1 MDKDEVSERI
11 DPKGLRLAAGLL
23 LIGVVISALSGIFHA
38 EGPDANDHPNVFV
51 IYAASQS
58 WTAVHF
64 DQFIGMAVIT
74 GGLLALHFAVRARD
88 GLGLWLNRFALLS
101 AGVAMALYGVLQA
114 IDGVGL
120 KHAVDAWAS
129 ARDADKTAR
138 FDAAETVRWLEW
150 GVRSYHSFVFGLALI
165 LFGIVIVLLRPV
177 PRSIGYL
184 MAISGL
190 CYFVQG
196 WIIGTNGF
204 SSANQI
210 PTLLGIVVVVVWTVW
225 LLIAAR
231 RMQTTR
237 RDDATT
243 SSTP

>member
-1 MDKDEVSERI
+1 MDKVSERI

-23 LIGVVISALSGIFHA
+23 LIGVVISALSGVFHA
-38 EGPDANDHPNVFV
+38 EGADPNDHRNVFM

-58 WTAVHF
+58 WTAVHLG
-64 DQFIGMAVIT
+64 QFIGMAVIT
-74 GGLLALHFAVRARD
+74 SGLLALHFALGARD
-88 GLGLWLNRFALLS
+88 GQGLWLNRFALLS
-101 AGVAMALYGVLQA
+101 AGVAVALYGVLQA
-114 IDGVGL
+114 VDGVGL

-129 ARDADKTAR
+129 AADADKTVR
-138 FDAAETVRWLEW
+138 FEAAETVRWLEW
-150 GVRSYHSFVFGLALI
+150 AMRSYHSFVFGLALI
-165 LFGIVIVLLRPV
+165 FFGIVIVLLRPV
-177 PRSIGYL
+177 SRLIGYL

-210 PTLLGIVVVVVWTVW
+210 PTLLGIVLVVAWTVW
-225 LLIAAR
+225 LFIAAL
-231 RMQTTR
+231 RMRTTR

-243 SSTP
+243 TSMP

>member
-1 MDKDEVSERI
+1 MDNDEVSERI
-11 DPKGLRLAAGLL
+11 DPKGLWLAARLL
-23 LIGVVISALSGIFHA
+23 LIGVVISALSGIFHT

-177 PRSIGYL
+177 PRSIGFL

>member
-1 MDKDEVSERI
+1 
-11 DPKGLRLAAGLL
+11 
-23 LIGVVISALSGIFHA
+23 
-38 EGPDANDHPNVFV
+38 
-51 IYAASQS
+51 
-58 WTAVHF
+58 
-64 DQFIGMAVIT
+64 
-74 GGLLALHFAVRARD
+74 
-88 GLGLWLNRFALLS
+88 
-101 AGVAMALYGVLQA
+101 VA
-114 IDGVGL
+114 L

-129 ARDADKTAR
+129 ARDADKTVR

-150 GVRSYHSFVFGLALI
+150 AVRSYHSFVFGLALI

-177 PRSIGYL
+177 PRLIGYL

-210 PTLLGIVVVVVWTVW
+210 PTLLGIVLVVVWTVW
-225 LLIAAR
+225 LLIAAL
-231 RMQTTR
+231 RMRTTR